1 MNVELKRILINALGG
16 AVSFGLV
23 WSLLFDDK
31 QTNSSGIYGGI
42 CYFVVSML
50 IAIIP
55 RRN

>member
-1 MNVELKRILINALGG
+1 MKRILINALGG
-16 AVSFGLV
+16 AVAFGLV

-31 QTNSSGIYGGI
+31 QTNYSGIYGGI